1 MYLSTFQ
8 SSWTAQLK
16 PASWANYPRVVPF
29 SVLVGLILSMFLL
42 LAPLELTERAAST
55 VLPRKVPALI
65 SLILRL
71 SEILK
76 YNKMDLE
83 AVGSVG
89 TREDP

>member
-1 MYLSTFQ
+1 
-8 SSWTAQLK
+8 
-16 PASWANYPRVVPF
+16 
-29 SVLVGLILSMFLL
+29 MFLL